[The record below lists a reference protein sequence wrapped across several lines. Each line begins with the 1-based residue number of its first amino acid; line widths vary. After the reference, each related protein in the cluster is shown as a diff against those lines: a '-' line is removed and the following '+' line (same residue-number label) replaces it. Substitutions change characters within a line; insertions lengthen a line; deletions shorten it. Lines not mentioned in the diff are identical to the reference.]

1 MVNVHWGGGTED
13 NSFGTHEF
21 MRLCELVGCEPY
33 INGNLGSGTVQEMSE
48 WVEYLTFDGQS
59 PMTELRAAN
68 GRKEPWKVRYFG
80 VGNENWG
87 CGGNMTADEY
97 SAAYRRYQT
106 YLRGTKESPL
116 YKIACGP
123 NEGDLEWTE
132 RLMKTSGRHMDGL
145 TLHYY
150 TITGPSWQ
158 DKGSALEFSDDDYY
172 TTVGRAQHME
182 TLVRRH
188 SAIMDRYDPDRRVGL
203 LVDEWGTWFNVEP
216 GTNPG
221 FLYQQ
226 NTIRDALVAAGTL
239 TIFSKASDR
248 VRMANLAQTV
258 NVLQSPILTKDD
270 KIVLTPTFHAFE
282 MMASHQGATL
292 VDSQIESRPLPG
304 APHRIDTGEGVE
316 RDLRETASVSE
327 DGALTLTI
335 ANMHASESREIDATI
350 LGHAASSVT
359 GRLLAGDPHDHNTF
373 AEPERVAPREFTEVV
388 VRDGGLRFTLPPA
401 SVVTLSVGA

>member
-1 MVNVHWGGGTED
+1 MVNVHWGGVTED

-68 GRKEPWKVRYFG
+68 GRSEPWKVRYFG

-87 CGGNMTADEY
+87 CGGNMTPDEY

-106 YLRGTKESPL
+106 YLRGTRETPL

-123 NEGDLEWTE
+123 SDGDLEWTD
-132 RLMKTSGRHMDGL
+132 RLMKTSTRHMDGL

-158 DKGSALEFSDDDYY
+158 NKGSALEFSEDEYY

-182 TLVRRH
+182 TLVRQH
-188 SAIMDRYDPDRRVGL
+188 AAIMDRHDPGKRVGL

-226 NTIRDALVAAGTL
+226 NTIRDALVAAGSL
-239 TIFSKASDR
+239 TIFAKASDR

-258 NVLQSPILTKDD
+258 NVLQAPILTKDD
-270 KIVLTPTFHAFE
+270 QMVLTPTFHVFE
-282 MMASHQGATL
+282 MMAGHQGGTL
-292 VDSQIESRPLPG
+292 VDSEIETTPLPG
-304 APHRIDTGEGVE
+304 APHHVNSGDGIE
-316 RDLRETASVSE
+316 RDLRESASIAA
-327 DGALTLTI
+327 DGTLTVTV

-350 LGHAASSVT
+350 LGHAVSSVT

-373 AEPERVAPREFTEVV
+373 EAPDRVTLREFTEVS

-401 SVVTLSVGA
+401 SVVTLTIGV